1 MGKKQQQDM
10 MSSWCDNVIINEIT
24 IAVWDIWLDAVGMAV
39 YYYIFVGSK
48 TAFSSFFIKNTTKS
62 KNIHCKISTYLVHY
76 FLLNQSILFD
86 FKLLL

>member
-10 MSSWCDNVIINEIT
+10 MSSWCDNVIINEI

-62 KNIHCKISTYLVHY
+62 KNMYGKMSTYLVHY

>member
-10 MSSWCDNVIINEIT
+10 MSSWCDNAIINEIT

-48 TAFSSFFIKNTTKS
+48 TAFIFFFSSKTLLNKS
-62 KNIHCKISTYLVHY
+62 KNMYSSWIRP
-76 FLLNQSILFD
+76 
-86 FKLLL
+86 

>member
-10 MSSWCDNVIINEIT
+10 MSSWCDNAIINEIT

-48 TAFSSFFIKNTTKS
+48 TAFFFFFHQK
-62 KNIHCKISTYLVHY
+62 HY
-76 FLLNQSILFD
+76 
-86 FKLLL
+86 

>member
-10 MSSWCDNVIINEIT
+10 MSSWCDNVIINEI

-48 TAFSSFFIKNTTKS
+48 TAFFFFFSSKT
-62 KNIHCKISTYLVHY
+62 
-76 FLLNQSILFD
+76 LLKARICIAKCLPT
-86 FKLLL
+86 